1 MCEQQS
7 CIENYD
13 EMRHVCIAI
22 LSMVNLLHVRSS
34 VLCQNIYINKRVVI
48 AMANGDN
55 SCIQRDNSITITAAF
70 KKKKND
76 NNLK

>member
-22 LSMVNLLHVRSS
+22 LSKVNLLQVRSS
-34 VLCQNIYINKRVVI
+34 VLCQNVYINKRVVI
-48 AMANGDN
+48 AMANGAN

-70 KKKKND
+70 KKKKMIIT
-76 NNLK
+76 